1 MKKHTFIQLFVF
13 PFFLFT
19 TLHLG
24 FVNAQIIKDTHYYK
38 EHIEE
43 AKTVVKECRT
53 KEQKAEK
60 EFHPIKPDNCQSAK
74 TAVWLYNHTYK
85 PKSD

>member
-1 MKKHTFIQLFVF
+1 MKKNTLIKLIVF
-13 PFFLFT
+13 PFLLSS

-24 FVNAQIIKDTHYYK
+24 VVNAQMIKDTDYYK

-43 AKTVVKECRT
+43 AKTVVKECKT
-53 KEQKAEK
+53 KEQKIEK
-60 EFHPIKPDNCQSAK
+60 GSYPASPDNCQSAK